1 MATKSPIVH
10 VKKPSAGN
18 PVRWRVVIES
28 YSEYSTIVE
37 ARSEEEAEAL
47 AVDAF
52 GKEDDYHGEAW
63 NSLDTLYKIKALG
76 RARNRNQEPPEAEF
90 FGPDEDGWAI
100 PTSSEVPAP
109 APTRSRGSRP
119 RH

>member
-1 MATKSPIVH
+1 MATKTPVVH
-10 VKKPSAGN
+10 VKKPNAGN

-28 YSEYSTIVE
+28 YTEYSTIVE
-37 ARSEEEAEAL
+37 ARSEDEATAL

-52 GKEDDYHGEAW
+52 AKEDDYHGAAW
-63 NSLDTLYKIKALG
+63 NSLGTLYKVKALG

-90 FGPDEDGWAI
+90 FGPDEDDWAV
-100 PTSSEVPAP
+100 TSTREVPAP
-109 APTRSRGSRP
+109 APAPSRRSRP

>member
-1 MATKSPIVH
+1 MATKTPVVH
-10 VKKPSAGN
+10 VKKPNARI

-28 YSEYSTIVE
+28 YTEYSTIVE
-37 ARSEEEAEAL
+37 ARSEEEAAAL

-52 GKEDDYHGEAW
+52 GAEDDYHGEAW
-63 NSLDTLYKIKALG
+63 NSLGTLYKIKAMG

-90 FGPDEDGWAI
+90 FGPDEDDWAVAP
-100 PTSSEVPAP
+100 PTDAPTPAP
-109 APTRSRGSRP
+109 APSRRGRP